1 MECLHETYAG
11 LARET
16 HRRLIE
22 PLSEVKHVKFILLK
36 RFLTFI
42 KQIQKSSKKAINSL
56 LESIF
61 YDARSITGSNLRNIL
76 LMTGKTDVRDLVPED
91 VDKMEYHPIP
101 EGEKWKISIVQ
112 EIIEQK
118 NGNLDIE
125 NLSEIEL
132 ENTLKYLCVS

>member
-1 MECLHETYAG
+1 MRLM
-11 LARET
+11 LDLPRET

-22 PLSEVKHVKFILLK
+22 SLSEVKHVKFILLK

-101 EGEKWKISIVQ
+101 DGEKWKISIVQ

-125 NLSEIEL
+125 NLSENEL